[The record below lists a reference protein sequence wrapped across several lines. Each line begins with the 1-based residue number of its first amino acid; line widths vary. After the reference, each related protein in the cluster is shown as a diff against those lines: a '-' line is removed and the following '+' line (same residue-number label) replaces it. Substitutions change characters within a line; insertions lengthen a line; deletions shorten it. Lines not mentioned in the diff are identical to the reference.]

1 MPFPPPGVALFM
13 CFCAV
18 PVLSGLKRGASA
30 SDQLLPQVRPPPFL
44 CCFLVRHATFRT
56 QGQISNCAPI
66 DLDINLGIDLDKQSH
81 QSSNSTICGG
91 CRLDRLVGERASCR
105 ISISEHRGP
114 LSLLRPAPA
123 TCGTYSNRGAAAD
136 VGLYCATINWW
147 NRGNRCIDIRYLL
160 PSRRFWTFLHERPG
174 WTA

>member
-1 MPFPPPGVALFM
+1 M

-123 TCGTYSNRGAAAD
+123 TCGALIFDTCFQVGAFGPSCMRDLDGLHNAARQKIVIQESGFVNEYLQYS
-136 VGLYCATINWW
+136 TI
-147 NRGNRCIDIRYLL
+147 RTQQA
-160 PSRRFWTFLHERPG
+160 P
-174 WTA
+174 